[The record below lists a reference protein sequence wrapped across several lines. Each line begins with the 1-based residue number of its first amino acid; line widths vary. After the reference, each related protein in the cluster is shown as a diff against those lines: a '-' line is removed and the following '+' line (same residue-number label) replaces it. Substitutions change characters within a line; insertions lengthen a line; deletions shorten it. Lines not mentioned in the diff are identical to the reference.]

1 MPRYGDARASVPGPS
16 RPPAPEAAARE
27 RVLAFA
33 GVALAAVYVRNE
45 DGAELRLVES
55 AGAAGPDTYGLPG
68 RVPVAMGA
76 PVAAGGGPA
85 VVGGPTGPAT
95 EPSTSPGP
103 EIHEPSTSPAP
114 AAHEASTSPAPLAH
128 EASTSP
134 APVPVAPDTSSAASP
149 GDPPGAGDCGPAVA
163 DAFRR
168 GRPLWLRGAVLPGRA
183 EADAAGLPLGA
194 LPLGAAGGWLG
205 CLVVVGEAG
214 EQFGG
219 EQREFLERYGDAVT
233 ERLRGEA
240 DRCAPSPLLAS
251 ALRALGVGSFALTP
265 GSGLVETDAAL
276 LELVGVEGGFDGK
289 TDTLLSCSVPE
300 DVPALMAVIEP
311 SAQSPARRELE
322 FRIRRPTGELC
333 WLHLSCRVLKRPD
346 GAPERVLGV
355 VTAAP
360 VLRRSASDVA
370 RIQWLTAALDD
381 AMTVRDVSRVVV
393 AALREPL
400 SADRVALAEL
410 LEDRLAVTVLD
421 PPGAGAWPELWRSE
435 WRSEWPDASVSDLPT
450 LQAALR
456 DGRTSLWPAGAE
468 LEPGLAGI
476 GPGGLAVLP
485 LPAKNRMTGVC
496 LVGWDAPHEFT
507 PEERALLT
515 ATAGL
520 VGQAL
525 KRAHAY
531 DAEQELA
538 TMLQRSLLPRR
549 LPRLPG
555 GTAVARYLPARRGLQ
570 VGGDWY
576 DVIALSESKVAL
588 VIGDVQGHSAGAATI
603 MGQMRTA
610 VRAYAVEGHPPDVV
624 VGHANRLLVGMET
637 DLFAT
642 CCYVELD
649 MEEGNALFVRAGHL
663 SPLVRHPDGGTEE
676 VAVEGGL
683 PLGVLADAEFPLTA
697 LALAPGTVLAL
708 VTDGL
713 VESADLQ
720 VDEGMRL
727 VREALA
733 AADPA
738 DPGRMADGLL
748 GEAGRREDD
757 VALLLLR
764 YDGMRIRPVRAG
776 WVVWRL
782 PDAVMHARRFSART
796 LRSWDVVEEADTVLL
811 VVSELVTN
819 ALVHT
824 QGAVRLDLTLAADRL
839 RVTVS
844 DSSPRAPAKPVVVD
858 WESTGGR
865 GLFLVEAMSAAWGS
879 VPVGGGKQ
887 VWSEIVVSRPEAEET
902 PEAAESEPAAGP
914 WIDAGKERQ
923 PGRERGWSLGRNRNR
938 NRDPDRD
945 RNRDRGWSMGR
956 NRDRDRDRGRGG
968 DRDRGGPDLTGGQ
981 DRSQG
986 AARDFTGGQDRNQ
999 GAAQNFTGRRDRG
1012 GVGPEFTEDRNRSR
1026 GRDPDLTGRRD
1037 RGGRDPDRTQDQD
1050 QSRGASP
1057 DLTGR
1062 RDGTRGAASVDT
1074 GHRDR
1079 SQGPGL
1085 GFAGERGRGRGVGPD
1100 LTAGQGR
1107 AEWGG
1112 PG

>member
-1 MPRYGDARASVPGPS
+1 MAIAKAFRSGRALWLGDV
-16 RPPAPEAAARE
+16 
-27 RVLAFA
+27 VFA
-33 GVALAAVYVRNE
+33 GREEGGALAA
-45 DGAELRLVES
+45 
-55 AGAAGPDTYGLPG
+55 
-68 RVPVAMGA
+68 
-76 PVAAGGGPA
+76 
-85 VVGGPTGPAT
+85 
-95 EPSTSPGP
+95 
-103 EIHEPSTSPAP
+103 
-114 AAHEASTSPAPLAH
+114 
-128 EASTSP
+128 
-134 APVPVAPDTSSAASP
+134 
-149 GDPPGAGDCGPAVA
+149 
-163 DAFRR
+163 
-168 GRPLWLRGAVLPGRA
+168 
-183 EADAAGLPLGA
+183 PLGA

-214 EQFGG
+214 EGFGT
-219 EQREFLERYGDAVT
+219 EQREFLERYAEAVAG
-233 ERLRGEA
+233 RLRGEA
-240 DRCAPSPLLAS
+240 DRCAPSPLLDS
-251 ALRALGVGSFALTP
+251 ALRAMGVGSFALAP
-265 GSGLVETDAAL
+265 GTGLVETDQAL
-276 LELVGVEGGFDGK
+276 LELVGIPENGFDGK
-289 TDTLLSCSVPE
+289 TDTLLSYSVPE
-300 DVPALMAVIEP
+300 DVPALMSVIEP
-311 SAQSPARRELE
+311 SAQTPGRRELE

-333 WLHLSCRVLKRPD
+333 WLRLNCRVRKGPD

-381 AMTVRDVSRVVV
+381 AVTVRDVSRVVV

-400 SADRVALAEL
+400 DADRVALAEL

-421 PPGAGAWPELWRSE
+421 PPGAGAWPDLWRAE
-435 WRSEWPDASVSDLPT
+435 WRSEWPDAPVAALPT

-456 DGRTSLWPAGAE
+456 DGRMSLWPAGAV
-468 LEPGLAGI
+468 LEPGLEGI

-485 LPAKNRMTGVC
+485 LPAKSRVTGVC
-496 LVGWDAPHEFT
+496 LVGWDAPHEFA

-576 DVIALSESKVAL
+576 DVIALSEGKVAL

-663 SPLVRHPDGGTEE
+663 SPLVRLPDGGTEE
-676 VAVEGGL
+676 IAVEGGL

-697 LALAPGTVLAL
+697 LALAPGSVLAL

-727 VREALA
+727 VRAALA
-733 AADPA
+733 AADPS
-738 DPGRMADGLL
+738 DPGRMADELL
-748 GEAGRREDD
+748 GDAGRREDD

-796 LRSWDVVEEADTVLL
+796 LRSWDVVAEADTVLL

-824 QGAVRLDLTLAADRL
+824 QGAVRVDLTLAADRL
-839 RVTVS
+839 RVSVN

-858 WESTGGR
+858 WEATGGR
-865 GLFLVEAMSAAWGS
+865 GLFLVEAMSTAWGS

-887 VWSEIVVSRPEAEET
+887 VWSEIVVSRPDPETEPKPEPEPEPGQGAEPSRVE
-902 PEAAESEPAAGP
+902 PERVPE
-914 WIDAGKERQ
+914 
-923 PGRERGWSLGRNRNR
+923 PGRTWERGWGLV
-938 NRDPDRD
+938 RD
-945 RNRDRGWSMGR
+945 RSWGMGR
-956 NRDRDRDRGRGG
+956 NRDRNKGRDRTPDPPPGRRIHGRNRDRDQT
-968 DRDRGGPDLTGGQ
+968 PD
-981 DRSQG
+981 SS
-986 AARDFTGGQDRNQ
+986 
-999 GAAQNFTGRRDRG
+999 RRDHG
-1012 GVGPEFTEDRNRSR
+1012 RSR
-1026 GRDPDLTGRRD
+1026 GRDRTPDPPAERRDHGRNRDRDQTPDPNPSRPRDHDRDRDREPDRNRHSDQTPERTLSRAPDRNPEPAPNRNPDRNPDLS
-1037 RGGRDPDRTQDQD
+1037 PDRNP
-1050 QSRGASP
+1050 GK
-1057 DLTGR
+1057 GR
-1062 RDGTRGAASVDT
+1062 TRP
-1074 GHRDR
+1074 H
-1079 SQGPGL
+1079 
-1085 GFAGERGRGRGVGPD
+1085 E
-1100 LTAGQGR
+1100 
-1107 AEWGG
+1107 GG
-1112 PG
+1112 PP

>member
-1 MPRYGDARASVPGPS
+1 MPHYGDARAAVPGLRVPGNGGTGPP
-16 RPPAPEAAARE
+16 RPAPEPAARA
-27 RVLAFA
+27 RLLAFA
-33 GVALAAVYVRNE
+33 GVALAAVYVRGEN
-45 DGAELRLVES
+45 GAELRLVES
-55 AGAAGPDTYGLPG
+55 AGAESEQRYRLPG
-68 RVPVAMGA
+68 RV
-76 PVAAGGGPA
+76 AA
-85 VVGGPTGPAT
+85 
-95 EPSTSPGP
+95 STSPGP
-103 EIHEPSTSPAP
+103 EPRAVSLGSPA
-114 AAHEASTSPAPLAH
+114 SGT
-128 EASTSP
+128 
-134 APVPVAPDTSSAASP
+134 
-149 GDPPGAGDCGPAVA
+149 GGGCPAVA
-163 DAFRR
+163 EAFVR
-168 GRPLWLRGAVLPGRA
+168 GRAVWLAGVVLGREEGA
-183 EADAAGLPLGA
+183 AASAPLGA

-214 EQFGG
+214 EGFGA
-219 EQREFLERYGDAVT
+219 EQREFLERYAAAVA

-240 DRCAPSPLLAS
+240 DRSAPSPLLDS
-251 ALRALGVGSFALTP
+251 ALRAMGVGSFALSP
-265 GSGLVETDAAL
+265 GTGLVETDPAL
-276 LELVGVEGGFDGK
+276 LELVGIPEGGFDGK
-289 TDTLLSCSVPE
+289 TDTLLSYSVPE
-300 DVPALMAVIEP
+300 DVPALMSVIEP
-311 SAQSPARRELE
+311 SAQTPGRRELD

-333 WLHLSCRVLKRPD
+333 WLRLSCRVMKGPE
-346 GAPERVLGV
+346 GTPERVLGV
-355 VTAAP
+355 VSAAP

-370 RIQWLTAALDD
+370 RVQWLTAALDD

-400 SADRVALAEL
+400 GADRVALAEL

-421 PPGAGAWPELWRSE
+421 PPGAGAWPELWRRE
-435 WRSEWPDASVSDLPT
+435 WRSEWPDAPVTALPT

-456 DGRTSLWPAGAE
+456 DGRVSLWPAGSA

-485 LPAKNRMTGVC
+485 LPAKNGVAGVC
-496 LVGWDAPHEFT
+496 LVGWDPPHDFA

-549 LPRLPG
+549 LPKLPG

-576 DVIALSESKVAL
+576 DVIALSENKVAL

-624 VGHANRLLVGMET
+624 VAHANRLLVGMET

-663 SPLVRHPDGGTEE
+663 APLVRHPDGGTAEI
-676 VAVEGGL
+676 AVEGGL
-683 PLGVLADAEFPLTA
+683 PLGVLADADFPLTA
-697 LALAPGTVLAL
+697 LALAPGSVLAL

-727 VREALA
+727 VRQALA

-738 DPGRMADGLL
+738 EPGRMADELL

-757 VALLLLR
+757 VAVLLLR
-764 YDGMRIRPVRAG
+764 YDGMRVRPVRTG

-796 LRSWDVVEEADTVLL
+796 LRSWGISAEADTVLL

-824 QGAVRLDLTLAADRL
+824 QGAVRVELTLAADRL

-865 GLFLVEAMSAAWGS
+865 GLFLVEALSAAWGS

-887 VWSEIVVSRPEAEET
+887 VWSEIVVTRPEGGTEPGEEPDEEPEAE
-902 PEAAESEPAAGP
+902 PEGDEE
-914 WIDAGKERQ
+914 ERK
-923 PGRERGWSLGRNRNR
+923 PGRGWGLG
-938 NRDPDRD
+938 
-945 RNRDRGWSMGR
+945 RDRGWGLGR
-956 NRDRDRDRGRGG
+956 NRDRRRSRDQGRHRGADRAAHRDDDRAADRADERAADRTDDRAPERDHDSATDRHADHAPGRHDEHATDRDGNRAEDRHGGQAAGRKGEQAVGLDRAMEHIG
-968 DRDRGGPDLTGGQ
+968 DGAADPPPRRKRPHEGGP
-981 DRSQG
+981 
-986 AARDFTGGQDRNQ
+986 
-999 GAAQNFTGRRDRG
+999 
-1012 GVGPEFTEDRNRSR
+1012 
-1026 GRDPDLTGRRD
+1026 
-1037 RGGRDPDRTQDQD
+1037 
-1050 QSRGASP
+1050 
-1057 DLTGR
+1057 
-1062 RDGTRGAASVDT
+1062 
-1074 GHRDR
+1074 
-1079 SQGPGL
+1079 
-1085 GFAGERGRGRGVGPD
+1085 
-1100 LTAGQGR
+1100 
-1107 AEWGG
+1107 
-1112 PG
+1112 

>member
-1 MPRYGDARASVPGPS
+1 MPHDGDARAAAPGLRAPRS
-16 RPPAPEAAARE
+16 GNTGPPRPTPEPAARE

-33 GVALAAVYVRNE
+33 GVVLAAVYVRSE
-45 DGAELRLVES
+45 DGAELRRVEAAGLEPERYGLTGSVRVS
-55 AGAAGPDTYGLPG
+55 AGS
-68 RVPVAMGA
+68 PV
-76 PVAAGGGPA
+76 AGGGDTTAGRERDTTAGREAERVAP
-85 VVGGPTGPAT
+85 
-95 EPSTSPGP
+95 
-103 EIHEPSTSPAP
+103 PAP
-114 AAHEASTSPAPLAH
+114 PPPAPPPPPPPQTAGTGNGGAVG
-128 EASTSP
+128 EAYRS
-134 APVPVAPDTSSAASP
+134 
-149 GDPPGAGDCGPAVA
+149 GRAV
-163 DAFRR
+163 
-168 GRPLWLRGAVLPGRA
+168 WLRGAVVDGREGGTVVSA
-183 EADAAGLPLGA
+183 PLGA
-194 LPLGAAGGWLG
+194 LPLGAPGGWLG
-205 CLVVVGEAG
+205 CLVVVGEPG
-214 EQFGG
+214 EGFGG
-219 EQREFLERYGDAVT
+219 EQREFLERYADAVAG
-233 ERLRGEA
+233 RLRGEA
-240 DRCAPSPLLAS
+240 DRSAPSPLLDS
-251 ALRALGVGSFALTP
+251 ALRAMGVGSFALTP
-265 GSGLVETDAAL
+265 GTGLVETDPAL
-276 LELVGVEGGFDGK
+276 LELVGIPEDGFDGK
-289 TDTLLSCSVPE
+289 TDTLLSYSVPE
-300 DVPALMAVIEP
+300 DVPALMSVIEP
-311 SAQSPARRELE
+311 SAQTPGRRELE

-333 WLHLSCRVLKRPD
+333 WLRLGSRVLKGPD
-346 GAPERVLGV
+346 GAPQRVLGV

-360 VLRRSASDVA
+360 VLRRGASDVA

-381 AMTVRDVSRVVV
+381 ATTVRDVSRVVV

-400 SADRVALAEL
+400 GADRVALAEL

-421 PPGAGAWPELWRSE
+421 PPAATAWPELWRSE
-435 WRSEWPDASVSDLPT
+435 WRSEWPDAPVGALPT

-456 DGRTSLWPAGAE
+456 DGRMSLWPAGAV

-485 LPAKNRMTGVC
+485 LPAKSRVAGVC
-496 LVGWDAPHEFT
+496 LVGWDAPHEFA

-576 DVIALSESKVAL
+576 DVIALSEGKVAL

-624 VGHANRLLVGMET
+624 VAHANRLLVGMET

-663 SPLVRHPDGGTEE
+663 SPLVRHPDGDTEE
-676 VAVEGGL
+676 IAVEGGL
-683 PLGVLADAEFPLTA
+683 PLGVLAEADFPLTA
-697 LALAPGTVLAL
+697 LALAPGSVLAL

-713 VESADLQ
+713 VESADLHL
-720 VDEGMRL
+720 DEGMRL
-727 VREALA
+727 VGEALA

-738 DPGRMADGLL
+738 DPGRMADELL

-764 YDGMRIRPVRAG
+764 YDGMRVRPVRAG

-796 LRSWDVVEEADTVLL
+796 LRSWDVVADADTVLL

-824 QGAVRLDLTLAADRL
+824 QGPVRVDLTLAADRL

-844 DSSPRAPAKPVVVD
+844 DSSPRSPAKPVVVD

-865 GLFLVEAMSAAWGS
+865 GLFLVEALSAAWGS

-887 VWSEIVVSRPEAEET
+887 VWSEIVVSRPQPEPDPPEEPEPEPRAE
-902 PEAAESEPAAGP
+902 PER
-914 WIDAGKERQ
+914 ERQ
-923 PGRERGWSLGRNRNR
+923 SGWGLG
-938 NRDPDRD
+938 
-945 RNRDRGWSMGR
+945 RDRGWGIGR
-956 NRDRDRDRGRGG
+956 NRDRNRGRG
-968 DRDRGGPDLTGGQ
+968 P
-981 DRSQG
+981 
-986 AARDFTGGQDRNQ
+986 
-999 GAAQNFTGRRDRG
+999 
-1012 GVGPEFTEDRNRSR
+1012 
-1026 GRDPDLTGRRD
+1026 
-1037 RGGRDPDRTQDQD
+1037 
-1050 QSRGASP
+1050 
-1057 DLTGR
+1057 
-1062 RDGTRGAASVDT
+1062 
-1074 GHRDR
+1074 
-1079 SQGPGL
+1079 
-1085 GFAGERGRGRGVGPD
+1085 GRGRSEERGP
-1100 LTAGQGR
+1100 R
-1107 AEWGG
+1107 
-1112 PG
+1112 

>member
-1 MPRYGDARASVPGPS
+1 MPHYGDARAAVPGLRAPGNGGAGPP
-16 RPPAPEAAARE
+16 RPAPEPAARA
-27 RVLAFA
+27 RLLAFA
-33 GVALAAVYVRNE
+33 GVALAAVYVRGE
-45 DGAELRLVES
+45 DGAELRLAES
-55 AGAAGPDTYGLPG
+55 AGAESEQRYRLPG
-68 RVPVAMGA
+68 RVAVSAGSAATGA
-76 PVAAGGGPA
+76 
-85 VVGGPTGPAT
+85 
-95 EPSTSPGP
+95 STSPGSTAKGASASP
-103 EIHEPSTSPAP
+103 GPSSRG
-114 AAHEASTSPAPLAH
+114 ASHGSA
-128 EASTSP
+128 
-134 APVPVAPDTSSAASP
+134 APVPP
-149 GDPPGAGDCGPAVA
+149 GEAGTRGACPAVA
-163 DAFRR
+163 EAYQR
-168 GRPLWLRGAVLPGRA
+168 GRAVWLASVTLGPEEGA
-183 EADAAGLPLGA
+183 AASAPLGA

-205 CLVVVGEAG
+205 CLVLVGEAG
-214 EQFGG
+214 EGFGT
-219 EQREFLERYGDAVT
+219 EQREFLERYAEAVA

-240 DRCAPSPLLAS
+240 DRSAPSPLLDS
-251 ALRALGVGSFALTP
+251 ALRAMGVGSFALSP
-265 GSGLVETDAAL
+265 GTGLVETDPAL
-276 LELVGVEGGFDGK
+276 LELVGISEGGFDGK
-289 TDTLLSCSVPE
+289 TDTLLSYSVPE
-300 DVPALMAVIEP
+300 DVPALMSVIEP
-311 SAQSPARRELE
+311 SAQTPGRRELE

-333 WLHLSCRVLKRPD
+333 WLRLSCRVLKGPD
-346 GAPERVLGV
+346 GSPERVLGV
-355 VTAAP
+355 VSAAP

-381 AMTVRDVSRVVV
+381 ATTVRDVSRVVV

-400 SADRVALAEL
+400 GADRVALAEL

-421 PPGAGAWPELWRSE
+421 PPRAGAWPELWRRE
-435 WRSEWPDASVSDLPT
+435 WRSEWPDAPVTALPT

-456 DGRTSLWPAGAE
+456 DGRVSLWPVGSV

-476 GPGGLAVLP
+476 GSGGLAVLP
-485 LPAKNRMTGVC
+485 LPARNGVAGVC
-496 LVGWDAPHEFT
+496 LVGWDDPHEFA

-549 LPRLPG
+549 LPKLPG

-576 DVIALSESKVAL
+576 DVIALSENKVAL

-624 VGHANRLLVGMET
+624 VAHANRLLVGMET

-663 SPLVRHPDGGTEE
+663 APLVRHPDGGTAEI
-676 VAVEGGL
+676 AVEGGL

-697 LALAPGTVLAL
+697 LALAPGSVLAL

-713 VESADLQ
+713 VESAALQ

-727 VREALA
+727 VRRALA

-738 DPGRMADGLL
+738 DPGRMADELL
-748 GEAGRREDD
+748 GEDGRREDD
-757 VALLLLR
+757 VAVLLLR
-764 YDGMRIRPVRAG
+764 YDGMRVRPVRAG

-796 LRSWDVVEEADTVLL
+796 LRSWGISAEADTVLL

-824 QGAVRLDLTLAADRL
+824 QGAVRVELTLAADRL
-839 RVTVS
+839 RVTVG

-865 GLFLVEAMSAAWGS
+865 GLFLVEAVSAAWGS

-887 VWSEIVVSRPEAEET
+887 VWSEIVVTRPEGDTERRAEPDEEPDAE
-902 PEAAESEPAAGP
+902 PEE
-914 WIDAGKERQ
+914 ERK
-923 PGRERGWSLGRNRNR
+923 PGRGWGLG
-938 NRDPDRD
+938 
-945 RNRDRGWSMGR
+945 RDRGWGLGR
-956 NRDRDRDRGRGG
+956 SRDRDRDR
-968 DRDRGGPDLTGGQ
+968 DRRK
-981 DRSQG
+981 
-986 AARDFTGGQDRNQ
+986 
-999 GAAQNFTGRRDRG
+999 
-1012 GVGPEFTEDRNRSR
+1012 SR
-1026 GRDPDLTGRRD
+1026 
-1037 RGGRDPDRTQDQD
+1037 D
-1050 QSRGASP
+1050 QSR
-1057 DLTGR
+1057 R
-1062 RDGTRGAASVDT
+1062 RGEDRGAD
-1074 GHRDR
+1074 GHADR
-1079 SQGPGL
+1079 AAER
-1085 GFAGERGRGRGVGPD
+1085 AGERATDRNGEQVTDHHDDRATDRATNRHDEQAAGRNGEQAVGLD
-1100 LTAGQGR
+1100 R
-1107 AEWGG
+1107 AMEQIGDGAADPPPHRNRPHEGG
-1112 PG
+1112 P

>member
-1 MPRYGDARASVPGPS
+1 MPHYGDTRATVPGPS

-33 GVALAAVYVRNE
+33 GVALAAVYVRSE

-55 AGAAGPDTYGLPG
+55 AGAAEPGACGLPG
-68 RVPVAMGA
+68 AVPVSLDS
-76 PVAAGGGPA
+76 PVAAP
-85 VVGGPTGPAT
+85 
-95 EPSTSPGP
+95 EPGTSAM
-103 EIHEPSTSPAP
+103 PS
-114 AAHEASTSPAPLAH
+114 
-128 EASTSP
+128 
-134 APVPVAPDTSSAASP
+134 
-149 GDPPGAGDCGPAVA
+149 PGAGPGPGDCGWAVA
-163 DAFRR
+163 DAFRG
-168 GRPLWLRGAVLPGRA
+168 GRALWLGGAVLTGRPG
-183 EADAAGLPLGA
+183 AATTSPPLGT

-214 EQFGG
+214 EGFGA
-219 EQREFLERYGDAVT
+219 EQREFLERYADAVA

-240 DRCAPSPLLAS
+240 DRTAPAPLLDS

-265 GSGLVETDAAL
+265 GTGLVETDAAL
-276 LELVGVEGGFDGK
+276 LELVGIPEGGFDGK

-300 DVPALMAVIEP
+300 DVPALMSVIEP
-311 SAQSPARRELE
+311 SAQAPVRRELE

-333 WLHLSCRVLKRPD
+333 WLRLTCRVLRGPE
-346 GAPERVLGV
+346 GTPERVLGA

-360 VLRRSASDVA
+360 VLRRGASDVA

-381 AMTVRDVSRVVV
+381 AVTVRDVSRVVV

-400 SADRVALAEL
+400 AADRVALAEL

-435 WRSEWPDASVSDLPT
+435 WRSEWPDAPVSALPT

-456 DGRTSLWPAGAE
+456 DGRMSLWPAGTE

-485 LPAKNRMTGVC
+485 LPAKSRMAGVC
-496 LVGWDAPHEFT
+496 LVGWDTPHEFA

-576 DVIALSESKVAL
+576 DVIALSEGKVAL

-624 VGHANRLLVGMET
+624 VAHANRLLVGMET

-733 AADPA
+733 AADPS
-738 DPGRMADGLL
+738 DPGRMADALL
-748 GEAGRREDD
+748 GDAGRREDD

-764 YDGMRIRPVRAG
+764 YDGMRVRPVRSG

-796 LRSWDVVEEADTVLL
+796 LRSWDVVAEADTILL

-824 QGAVRLDLTLAADRL
+824 QGAVRVELTLAADRV

-865 GLFLVEAMSAAWGS
+865 GLFLVEAMSTAWGS

-887 VWSEIVVSRPEAEET
+887 VWSEVVVSRPEADRR
-902 PEAAESEPAAGP
+902 PRPESEPATEP
-914 WIDAGKERQ
+914 WIEAGGERPPGKERSW
-923 PGRERGWSLGRNRNR
+923 GIGWN
-938 NRDPDRD
+938 
-945 RNRDRGWSMGR
+945 
-956 NRDRDRDRGRGG
+956 RDRGRGMG
-968 DRDRGGPDLTGGQ
+968 WSRSKGRDQDRGREEQGGT
-981 DRSQG
+981 DR
-986 AARDFTGGQDRNQ
+986 
-999 GAAQNFTGRRDRG
+999 
-1012 GVGPEFTEDRNRSR
+1012 
-1026 GRDPDLTGRRD
+1026 
-1037 RGGRDPDRTQDQD
+1037 
-1050 QSRGASP
+1050 
-1057 DLTGR
+1057 
-1062 RDGTRGAASVDT
+1062 
-1074 GHRDR
+1074 
-1079 SQGPGL
+1079 
-1085 GFAGERGRGRGVGPD
+1085 
-1100 LTAGQGR
+1100 GR
-1107 AEWGG
+1107 AERGG
-1112 PG
+1112 AG

>member
-1 MPRYGDARASVPGPS
+1 MPHHGDARAAVPGLRAPGNGGTDPP
-16 RPPAPEAAARE
+16 RPAPETAARA
-27 RVLAFA
+27 RLLAFA
-33 GVALAAVYVRNE
+33 GVALAAVYVRSE
-45 DGAELRLVES
+45 DGAELCLVES
-55 AGAAGPDTYGLPG
+55 AGAESEQGYQLPG
-68 RVPVAMGA
+68 RVAVSDSAGVPGTGPSVSPGAEGPAAPHGA
-76 PVAAGGGPA
+76 PTSVPS
-85 VVGGPTGPAT
+85 GPTG
-95 EPSTSPGP
+95 SG
-103 EIHEPSTSPAP
+103 
-114 AAHEASTSPAPLAH
+114 
-128 EASTSP
+128 
-134 APVPVAPDTSSAASP
+134 
-149 GDPPGAGDCGPAVA
+149 GGCPAVA
-163 DAFRR
+163 EAFLR
-168 GRPLWLRGAVLPGRA
+168 GRAVWLASVVLPGRE
-183 EADAAGLPLGA
+183 EAQAVPLGA

-214 EQFGG
+214 EGFGA
-219 EQREFLERYGDAVT
+219 EQREFLERYAEAVA

-240 DRCAPSPLLAS
+240 DRSAPAPLLDS
-251 ALRALGVGSFALTP
+251 ALRAMGVGSFALSP
-265 GSGLVETDAAL
+265 GTGLVETDPAL
-276 LELVGVEGGFDGK
+276 LELVGIPEGGFDGK

-300 DVPALMAVIEP
+300 DVPALMSVIEP
-311 SAQSPARRELE
+311 SAQTPGRRELE

-333 WLHLSCRVLKRPD
+333 WLRLDCRVLKGPD

-355 VTAAP
+355 VSAAP

-381 AMTVRDVSRVVV
+381 ATTVRDVSRVVV

-400 SADRVALAEL
+400 GADRVALAEL

-421 PPGAGAWPELWRSE
+421 PPSAGAWPELWRRE
-435 WRSEWPDASVSDLPT
+435 WRSEWPDAPVTALPT

-456 DGRTSLWPAGAE
+456 DGRMSLWPAGSV

-485 LPAKNRMTGVC
+485 LPAKSGVAGVC
-496 LVGWDAPHEFT
+496 LVGWDTSHEFA

-576 DVIALSESKVAL
+576 DVIALSENKVAL

-624 VGHANRLLVGMET
+624 VAHANRLLVGMET

-663 SPLVRHPDGGTEE
+663 APLVRHPDGSTAEI
-676 VAVEGGL
+676 AVEGGL

-697 LALAPGTVLAL
+697 LALTPGSVLAL

-727 VREALA
+727 VRQALA

-738 DPGRMADGLL
+738 DPGRMADALL
-748 GEAGRREDD
+748 GEDGRREDD
-757 VALLLLR
+757 VAVLLLR
-764 YDGMRIRPVRAG
+764 YDGMRVRPVRAG

-796 LRSWDVVEEADTVLL
+796 LRSWGIAAEADTVLL

-824 QGAVRLDLTLAADRL
+824 QGAVRVELTLAADRL

-865 GLFLVEAMSAAWGS
+865 GLFLVEATSAAWGS

-887 VWSEIVVSRPEAEET
+887 VWSEIVVTRSERETEDGEEPDEVPEPEED
-902 PEAAESEPAAGP
+902 PEE
-914 WIDAGKERQ
+914 ERK
-923 PGRERGWSLGRNRNR
+923 PGRGWGLGR
-938 NRDPDRD
+938 DRSW
-945 RNRDRGWSMGR
+945 GLGR
-956 NRDRDRDRGRGG
+956 NRDRRRARDQGRHRDDDRAADRDDDRATDRERAPGRNGEREAG
-968 DRDRGGPDLTGGQ
+968 RKGEQAVGLDRAMEHIDNGVADPPPSSRRARTREGGP
-981 DRSQG
+981 
-986 AARDFTGGQDRNQ
+986 
-999 GAAQNFTGRRDRG
+999 
-1012 GVGPEFTEDRNRSR
+1012 
-1026 GRDPDLTGRRD
+1026 
-1037 RGGRDPDRTQDQD
+1037 
-1050 QSRGASP
+1050 
-1057 DLTGR
+1057 
-1062 RDGTRGAASVDT
+1062 
-1074 GHRDR
+1074 
-1079 SQGPGL
+1079 
-1085 GFAGERGRGRGVGPD
+1085 
-1100 LTAGQGR
+1100 
-1107 AEWGG
+1107 
-1112 PG
+1112 

>member
-1 MPRYGDARASVPGPS
+1 MPHDGDARAAVPGLRAPGNGGAGPP
-16 RPPAPEAAARE
+16 RPAPEPAAARA
-27 RVLAFA
+27 RLLAFA
-33 GVALAAVYVRNE
+33 GVALAAVYVRGE
-45 DGAELRLVES
+45 DGTELRLVES
-55 AGAAGPDTYGLPG
+55 AGAASEQRYQVPG
-68 RVPVAMGA
+68 RVAVPVSGGSPGA
-76 PVAAGGGPA
+76 GSSA
-85 VVGGPTGPAT
+85 
-95 EPSTSPGP
+95 SPGP
-103 EIHEPSTSPAP
+103 EAP
-114 AAHEASTSPAPLAH
+114 AASQGAPLSVSAG
-128 EASTSP
+128 EA
-134 APVPVAPDTSSAASP
+134 DT
-149 GDPPGAGDCGPAVA
+149 GGGCPAVA
-163 DAFRR
+163 EAYLR
-168 GRPLWLRGAVLPGRA
+168 GRAVWLAGVVLAGRE
-183 EADAAGLPLGA
+183 EAAAASAPLGA

-214 EQFGG
+214 EGFGT
-219 EQREFLERYGDAVT
+219 EQREFLERYAKAVA

-240 DRCAPSPLLAS
+240 DRSAPSLLLDS
-251 ALRALGVGSFALTP
+251 AQRAMGVGSFALSP
-265 GSGLVETDAAL
+265 GTGLVETDPAL
-276 LELVGVEGGFDGK
+276 LELVGIPEGGFDGK

-300 DVPALMAVIEP
+300 DVPALMSVIEP
-311 SAQSPARRELE
+311 SAQTPGRRELE

-333 WLHLSCRVLKRPD
+333 WLRLSCRVLKGPD

-355 VTAAP
+355 VSAAP

-381 AMTVRDVSRVVV
+381 ATTVRDVSRVVV

-400 SADRVALAEL
+400 GADRVALAEL
-410 LEDRLAVTVLD
+410 LEDRLAVSVLD
-421 PPGAGAWPELWRSE
+421 PPGAGAWPELWRRE
-435 WRSEWPDASVSDLPT
+435 WRSEWPDAPVTALPT

-456 DGRTSLWPAGAE
+456 DGRVSLWPVGSE

-485 LPAKNRMTGVC
+485 LPAKNGVAGVC
-496 LVGWDAPHEFT
+496 LVGWDTPHEFA

-624 VGHANRLLVGMET
+624 VAHANRLLVGMET

-663 SPLVRHPDGGTEE
+663 APLVRHPDGGTAEI
-676 VAVEGGL
+676 AVEGGL

-697 LALAPGTVLAL
+697 LALAPGSVLAL

-720 VDEGMRL
+720 LDEGMRL
-727 VREALA
+727 VRQALA
-733 AADPA
+733 TADPA
-738 DPGRMADGLL
+738 DPGRMADELL
-748 GEAGRREDD
+748 GEDGRREDD
-757 VALLLLR
+757 VAVLLLR
-764 YDGMRIRPVRAG
+764 YDGMRVRPVRAG

-796 LRSWDVVEEADTVLL
+796 LRSWGLSAEADTVLL

-824 QGAVRLDLTLAADRL
+824 QGAVRVELTLAADRL
-839 RVTVS
+839 RVSVS

-865 GLFLVEAMSAAWGS
+865 GLFLVEAVSAAWGS

-887 VWSEIVVSRPEAEET
+887 VWSEIVVTRPERETEPGEEPDEEPEAE
-902 PEAAESEPAAGP
+902 PEE
-914 WIDAGKERQ
+914 ERK
-923 PGRERGWSLGRNRNR
+923 PGRVWGLGR
-938 NRDPDRD
+938 DRSW
-945 RNRDRGWSMGR
+945 GLGR
-956 NRDRDRDRGRGG
+956 NRDRRKTRDHDPHRDDDRARDRTGARATDHDG
-968 DRDRGGPDLTGGQ
+968 DRPTDRHDDQAPGRAGDRATDDNDDATPNGTPGPVPGPPPYQNRNPDRSTGAVARPGRLPEGGP
-981 DRSQG
+981 
-986 AARDFTGGQDRNQ
+986 
-999 GAAQNFTGRRDRG
+999 
-1012 GVGPEFTEDRNRSR
+1012 
-1026 GRDPDLTGRRD
+1026 
-1037 RGGRDPDRTQDQD
+1037 
-1050 QSRGASP
+1050 
-1057 DLTGR
+1057 
-1062 RDGTRGAASVDT
+1062 
-1074 GHRDR
+1074 
-1079 SQGPGL
+1079 
-1085 GFAGERGRGRGVGPD
+1085 
-1100 LTAGQGR
+1100 
-1107 AEWGG
+1107 
-1112 PG
+1112 